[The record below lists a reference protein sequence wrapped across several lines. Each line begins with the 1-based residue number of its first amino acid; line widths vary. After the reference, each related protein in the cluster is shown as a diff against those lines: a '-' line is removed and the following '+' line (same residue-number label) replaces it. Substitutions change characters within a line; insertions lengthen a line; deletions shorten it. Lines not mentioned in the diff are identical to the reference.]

1 MPHHELARKD
11 FDKSFANTLLVS
23 REKEPRKSI
32 LTFMTSA
39 LRILDRFEESANGR
53 RFSGL
58 WLADFGL
65 DGMTMFGSAKDVS
78 FFGIIQFCFFL

>member
-1 MPHHELARKD
+1 
-11 FDKSFANTLLVS
+11 
-23 REKEPRKSI
+23 
-32 LTFMTSA
+32 MTSA

-78 FFGIIQFCFFL
+78 FFGIIQFCFFFFYEQNAKMLINFERL